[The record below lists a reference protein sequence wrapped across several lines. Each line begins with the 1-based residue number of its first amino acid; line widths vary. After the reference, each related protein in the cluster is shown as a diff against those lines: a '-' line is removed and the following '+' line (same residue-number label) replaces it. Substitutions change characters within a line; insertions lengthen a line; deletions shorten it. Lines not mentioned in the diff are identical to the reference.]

1 MALEDE
7 ILEEFLKLKEPKK
20 SKKDDQESSST
31 ERNQDKKCEKSGTE
45 GKSGTGDETE
55 KVEETVRNI
64 CQNATAAIVNE
75 RVSNENKGDKKPNA
89 EVVISN
95 DKSEDEEREEKLQAE
110 GKSQEHDSSSTARTR
125 YGFNGDKKTNDS
137 PIKTPST
144 HVPPPPPPP
153 PTHTPPPPPTH
164 IPPPPPPPPPPTHI
178 PPPPPP
184 PPTHIPPPPP
194 PPPTHTPP
202 PPLSSSLKTN
212 TKPSEGVHQLPQ
224 SLLADIRSSTKL
236 KPTPKPITKAPG
248 PSKDSGKA
256 SSRTTAPNKEVVSDG
271 KPKFSA
277 DDLFK
282 GRMALKSKYDR
293 SIPKTA
299 NLASVKGSTL
309 DPKKATPF
317 GSKTSSVG
325 KHLPGDSRKAEASLA
340 SILKT
345 SRKEKWAPM
354 FIDFS
359 WRFIFSCL
367 SLNARNVTSTST
379 STSTFCISAE
389 HSNLNQFR
397 ILHFDE
403 NFRDV
408 FFYFRDFSSTNIK
421 LNLET
426 CLQTFH
432 IPSKCTNP
440 NHRISKSCR
449 SQFRRS
455 RRSVVDEHFPLS
467 ETRVSR
473 ESWKRIRSGSS
484 GRWWQRARRDG
495 RWRPPISSWTR
506 GPGTSWR
513 APCIFWT
520 WASPILSSKT
530 CERTKE

>member
-75 RVSNENKGDKKPNA
+75 KVSNENKGDKKPNA
-89 EVVISN
+89 EVVIST

-144 HVPPPPPPP
+144 HVPPSPPPPPP
-153 PTHTPPPPPTH
+153 PTHTPPPPSTHIPPPPPPPPTH
-164 IPPPPPPPPPPTHI
+164 IPPPPPPPPPTHI

-184 PPTHIPPPPP
+184 PPPTHIPPPPPPPPPSPTHIPPPPP

-256 SSRTTAPNKEVVSDG
+256 SSRTTAPTKEVVSDG

-345 SRKEKWAPM
+345 SRKEK
-354 FIDFS
+354 
-359 WRFIFSCL
+359 
-367 SLNARNVTSTST
+367 
-379 STSTFCISAE
+379 
-389 HSNLNQFR
+389 
-397 ILHFDE
+397 
-403 NFRDV
+403 
-408 FFYFRDFSSTNIK
+408 
-421 LNLET
+421 
-426 CLQTFH
+426 
-432 IPSKCTNP
+432 
-440 NHRISKSCR
+440 
-449 SQFRRS
+449 
-455 RRSVVDEHFPLS
+455 
-467 ETRVSR
+467 
-473 ESWKRIRSGSS
+473 
-484 GRWWQRARRDG
+484 
-495 RWRPPISSWTR
+495 
-506 GPGTSWR
+506 
-513 APCIFWT
+513 
-520 WASPILSSKT
+520 
-530 CERTKE
+530 